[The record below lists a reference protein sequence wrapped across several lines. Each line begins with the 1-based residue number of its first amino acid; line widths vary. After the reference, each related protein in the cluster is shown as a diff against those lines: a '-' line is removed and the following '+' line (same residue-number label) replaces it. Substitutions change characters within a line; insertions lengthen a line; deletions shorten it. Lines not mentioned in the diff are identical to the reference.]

1 MSINPRTIPD
11 SVLKSEWARR
21 ASLKRTTFGAGTG
34 RPKVTKVCDIC
45 GAEILGAREFR
56 KHRANHASL

>member
-1 MSINPRTIPD
+1 MSIDPQTIPD

-21 ASLKRTTFGAGTG
+21 TSLKRSTFGAGSG
-34 RPKVTKVCDIC
+34 RPKIKKTCDLC